1 MRKYKILEVKKVDG
15 KWKCTFEHWTDCYC
29 EKEETTIFITKE
41 SMPMLRDIIRV
52 HNV

>member
-1 MRKYKILEVKKVDG
+1 MRKYKVLSRELING
-15 KWKCTFEHWTDCYC
+15 KWKCVFEYWTDCYC

-41 SMPMLRDIIRV
+41 SMPMLRDIIRE